1 MNYKTKNLV
10 NVVILIL
17 AILCLLQVFVV
28 VIFYTI
34 YDPQAPGSDNISY
47 VEPAVVEQDLQRN
60 QSIQHM
66 LTVSSHLTEDS
77 ADRLYSKI
85 EYWSTQFGIPVEYG
99 LILVHTE
106 SDFIETAKV
115 SKTSAYGLCQ
125 VTPVCLAEYNKVHKQ
140 AYKMS
145 DMWDI
150 DKNLQVG
157 FWYYSRLLTLY
168 GEPWGIYNYKDAYI
182 AYNVGPS
189 AFKRGQQSYKTGFY
203 PNGKPYNPHKRYTKI
218 EETILKSYEICNEVI
233 VSQTSTV
240 NDFRQTASYSVS
252 YKGHLTVSSFR

>member
-1 MNYKTKNLV
+1 MNYKTKNLL

-17 AILCLLQVFVV
+17 AILCLLQVFVI
-28 VIFYTI
+28 VIFYTV
-34 YDPQAPGSDNISY
+34 YDPQTSSLDNISY
-47 VEPAVVEQDLQRN
+47 IEPVEVEQDLQRN

-66 LTVSSHLTEDS
+66 LTVSSHLTEES
-77 ADRLYSKI
+77 AELLYSKI

-157 FWYYSRLLTLY
+157 FWYYSRLLSTY
-168 GEPWGIYNYKDAYI
+168 GESWGISNYKDAYI

-189 AFKRGQQSYKTGFY
+189 AFKKGQQSYKTGFY
-203 PNGKPYNPHKRYTKI
+203 PNGKPYTPHKRYTKI
-218 EETILKSYEICNEVI
+218 EETVLKGYELCREV
-233 VSQTSTV
+233 TV
-240 NDFRQTASYSVS
+240 LEALITENYNPVVS
-252 YKGHLTVSSFR
+252 YKTSLTVSNSR